1 MTRQTKE
8 MRHVYRDFL
17 AEVSDSH
24 PQVAALEADLSS
36 SMATNNLS
44 QRLGKR
50 FVNLGIMEAQMI
62 GLGAGLAVKGY
73 HPYIHTFGPFASRRV
88 FDQLFISLGYAQLQA
103 TIIGS
108 DAGVSAEMNGGTHM
122 PFEEL
127 GLLRLVPN
135 ATVFEVSD
143 DVQFESVLQQTLQ
156 LSGLKYIRTIRKKP
170 VPLYNGDEDF
180 SKGYIELKRGN
191 DLTLVCSG
199 IMVAPCLEVANSLEK
214 EGYSVGVIDL
224 FRVKPIH
231 PEAETLLSD
240 KPVLTV
246 ENHNIIGGLGSAIC
260 EMMATKVNTPV
271 YRLGIKERFGQ
282 VGQQDYLLKEY
293 GLDKNSIRREIQQ
306 ILS

>member
-1 MTRQTKE
+1 
-8 MRHVYRDFL
+8 
-17 AEVSDSH
+17 
-24 PQVAALEADLSS
+24 
-36 SMATNNLS
+36 
-44 QRLGKR
+44 
-50 FVNLGIMEAQMI
+50 
-62 GLGAGLAVKGY
+62 
-73 HPYIHTFGPFASRRV
+73 
-88 FDQLFISLGYAQLQA
+88 
-103 TIIGS
+103 
-108 DAGVSAEMNGGTHM
+108 MNGGTHM

-143 DVQFESVLQQTLQ
+143 DIQFESVLQQTLH

-170 VPLYNGDEDF
+170 SPLYKGDEDF
-180 SKGYIELKRGN
+180 SKGYINLKQGK
-191 DLTLVCSG
+191 DLTLVCCG

-214 EGYSVGVIDL
+214 EGYSVGVIDI

-231 PEAETLLSD
+231 PE
-240 KPVLTV
+240 
-246 ENHNIIGGLGSAIC
+246 NHNVIGGLGSAIC

-293 GLDKNSIRREIQQ
+293 GLDKDSIRREIQQ